1 VGKLNKEGGIA
12 MRLCALTLGF
22 MLMVG
27 SAFGAGIDGNWAG
40 TMDVMG
46 QQIEV
51 KYTFKVDGDILTG
64 TTAGQDGRELE
75 IKNGK
80 IGIKRAGY
88 DDLLYRGYRWRPNY
102 HESGYGY
109 GTTHEVRYK
118 KGRIIE
124 TICRVLD

>member
-1 VGKLNKEGGIA
+1 

-22 MLMVG
+22 MLTVG
-27 SAFGAGIDGNWAG
+27 SAYGAGIDGNWTG
-40 TMDVMG
+40 TMDVMD

-80 IGIKRAGY
+80 IEGSKISFTVDVELNGQAMTISYTGVIDGDQIAMSLDMGMGQPMKYVIKKV
-88 DDLLYRGYRWRPNY
+88 
-102 HESGYGY
+102 E
-109 GTTHEVRYK
+109 
-118 KGRIIE
+118 
-124 TICRVLD
+124 